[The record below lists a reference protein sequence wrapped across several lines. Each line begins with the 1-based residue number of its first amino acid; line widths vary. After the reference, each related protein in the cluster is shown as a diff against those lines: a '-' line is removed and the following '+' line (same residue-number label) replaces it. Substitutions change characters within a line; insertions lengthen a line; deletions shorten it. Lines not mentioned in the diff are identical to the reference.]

1 MKEKKAL
8 EKLEQSLSNFMIEE
22 MCKADPTKRSTPEMY
37 RYKGLS
43 LNINTDE
50 KTKDKLISVRI
61 GVLEAEFKI
70 DSHEKN
76 SGALAP
82 QEEKLVTLWLSK
94 SENSHAIKRFFYRNI
109 QAEKIAI
116 IPFDLEHY
124 YVK

>member
-1 MKEKKAL
+1 MANKDSDIYKKFRQDMEEKYDY
-8 EKLEQSLSNFMIEE
+8 EHM
-22 MCKADPTKRSTPEMY
+22 
-37 RYKGLS
+37 
-43 LNINTDE
+43 DE

-82 QEEKLVTLWLSK
+82 QEEKLVALWLSK